1 MQQYR
6 LYTLDGV
13 GKISR
18 AETIEAQSDEDAIMI
33 ARSAKKHVR
42 CELWQN
48 TRLIASI
55 PAHTE

>member
-1 MQQYR
+1 MHQYR

-18 AETIEAQSDEDAIMI
+18 AETIEAESDEDAIMI
-33 ARSAKKHVR
+33 ARAAKKPVR

-48 TRLIASI
+48 TRLIATI
-55 PAHTE
+55 PASAS

>member
-33 ARSAKKHVR
+33 ARSAKKPVR
-42 CELWQN
+42 CELWQGN
-48 TRLIASI
+48 RLIASI
-55 PAHTE
+55 PAH